1 MGLRVGF
8 LSLVVVYAGLGTA
21 SAQSLARLVPNL
33 VFAEVTLA
41 PGPATAPPIPGTPH
55 TAHFSPFNPLF
66 GIDAPTQ
73 AILDDQL
80 RQVPVLIRQAN
91 SQLAT
96 FPIGSSSG
104 GFTYQFN
111 PDLGTFSRS
120 GELRPLLRSALTLG
134 RGQFNFGT
142 VYQHTSFDEYED
154 LSLRNPE
161 IIIYYPITT
170 AAPGSRR
177 SVCRLETIRC

>member
-1 MGLRVGF
+1 M
-8 LSLVVVYAGLGTA
+8 GLGTA

-33 VFAEVTLA
+33 VFAEVTLG
-41 PGPATAPPIPGTPH
+41 PGPATAPPIPGAPH

-66 GIDAPTQ
+66 GIDAPPQ

-80 RQVPVLIRQAN
+80 QHVPVLIRQAN

-96 FPIGSSSG
+96 FRSVRRPAASHTNSALTLARSREAA
-104 GFTYQFN
+104 GFIIFT
-111 PDLGTFSRS
+111 
-120 GELRPLLRSALTLG
+120 GELTLG

-161 IIIYYPITT
+161 IIIYYPRDCC
-170 AAPGSRR
+170 PGR
-177 SVCRLETIRC
+177 SAFGISG